1 MPPGYPP
8 YYGYGPYY
16 GLPAGPPPPKFQ
28 RHNSGMMIGGVLLTT
43 GGILGV
49 LIGAAVTTTASDQI
63 PIYCEQNGFVDVC
76 ETRADEKQ
84 LAVGVATLVTG
95 FVAIGV
101 GIPLWVI
108 GGKRVPVKE
117 KPADQQPTQQPTPEA
132 PKTGL
137 QLIVGPSSAALRAT
151 F

>member
-1 MPPGYPP
+1 
-8 YYGYGPYY
+8 
-16 GLPAGPPPPKFQ
+16 
-28 RHNSGMMIGGVLLTT
+28 MMVGGVLLTT

-49 LIGAAVTTTASDQI
+49 LIGSAVATTASDQI
-63 PIYCEQNGFVDVC
+63 PIYCDQGFGPTIC
-76 ETRADEKQ
+76 ETRADETQ

-117 KPADQQPTQQPTPEA
+117 DGKPGDPAAAA
-132 PKTGL
+132 PKTSL
-137 QLIVGPSSAALRAT
+137 RFVVGPSSAALRGT

>member
-1 MPPGYPP
+1 
-8 YYGYGPYY
+8 
-16 GLPAGPPPPKFQ
+16 
-28 RHNSGMMIGGVLLTT
+28 MMVGGVLLTT

-49 LIGAAVTTTASDQI
+49 LIGSAVATTAADQI
-63 PIYCEQNGFVDVC
+63 PIYCNQPGFGVTVC
-76 ETRADEKQ
+76 ETRADETQ
-84 LAVGVATLVTG
+84 LAAGIATLVTG

-101 GIPLWVI
+101 GIPLWII
-108 GGKRVPVKE
+108 GGKRVPVKD